1 MKSGMT
7 DGLDSLP
14 ERIDRIE
21 QKLDAVDKRFDEVT
35 AEVTAALIEQR
46 QYIEFAFDQ
55 LRGETLGRLDQLRGE
70 TLGRFDRLERKIDQ
84 IIMQTTPRRSPRT
97 KKH

>member
-7 DGLDSLP
+7 EGLDSLP

-35 AEVTAALIEQR
+35 AAFIEQR
-46 QYIEFAFDQ
+46 QYIEFAFDR
-55 LRGETLGRLDQLRGE
+55 LRDETLGRSDQLRDD
-70 TLGRFDRLERKIDQ
+70 TFGRFDRLERTIDE

>member
-35 AEVTAALIEQR
+35 AAFIEQR
-46 QYIEFAFDQ
+46 QFIEFAFDQ
-55 LRGETLGRLDQLRGE
+55 LRDA

-84 IIMQTTPRRSPRT
+84 IIMQTTLPRRSSRS

>member
-35 AEVTAALIEQR
+35 AAFIEQR

-55 LRGETLGRLDQLRGE
+55 LRHE

-84 IIMQTTPRRSPRT
+84 MIMQTTPRRSARK